1 MRHAKEIGGAAL
13 LLAAAAA
20 AGPARAQ
27 GMENAALAA
36 TAAQKAEHLRGM
48 HAVGVPFTGFLAPS
62 GSARHA
68 VPLRAGHSY
77 ALSGSCDEHCRDLDL
92 RLLGPDGAEV
102 SADLERDAEPLVRVV
117 PRWTGSYEVRAYMAD
132 CRAPGC
138 GFSVRLLER

>member
-1 MRHAKEIGGAAL
+1 MRQVKEIGGAAL
-13 LLAAAAA
+13 LLAAVA
-20 AGPARAQ
+20 AGRPAHAQ
-27 GMENAALAA
+27 GLENASLAA

-48 HAVGVPFTGFLAPS
+48 HAVGEPFTGVLAPS
-62 GSARHA
+62 ASARHR
-68 VPLRAGHSY
+68 VPLQAGHSY
-77 ALSGSCDEHCRDLDL
+77 AVAGTCDEHCRDLDL

-117 PRWTGSYEVRAYMAD
+117 PRWSGSYEVRAYMAD